1 MGQLQPVQGTEVMK
15 GTPTLQLKNS
25 QTSERHDGM
34 PTEVASLVS
43 YLASKESHSI
53 TGEFAT
59 SYPFRKFTRLHWNL
73 KVKRYV
79 PRFVLYVCF
88 FFDFDDL
95 YLNRFPVMS
104 HDSSG

>member
-1 MGQLQPVQGTEVMK
+1 MSDCEGTVGQLQPVQGTEVMK

-88 FFDFDDL
+88 FF
-95 YLNRFPVMS
+95 
-104 HDSSG
+104 